1 MRTLDGVGSTPRS
14 GVGAARWYR
23 PDADLTLP
31 DRPDPES
38 VDAEVELARYEAAR
52 DAVRTA
58 LRDARDRTAE
68 RVGEDEA
75 AVFEAHE
82 SFLDDP
88 TVVEDVEAAIG
99 EGTPAVH
106 AVDDRF
112 DEAVAQFEG
121 MDGRMA
127 ERADDLRDVRDRLLR
142 ALLDAGTD
150 GASGAHVDD
159 RSGSDSESTDAGPA
173 RSPADLGALPTGTVL
188 LAERLTPSDTAALDP
203 DAIAGIATAEGGR
216 TSHAAII
223 ARSLAIPAVVGVGE
237 ELESVAGGET
247 VLVDG
252 DAGRVIVDPD
262 EDRRDATAEGGPE
275 AITERVETADGRPI
289 EVASNVGGEAELGPA
304 VEGGADG
311 IGLFRTEFLFV
322 DRESPPTEAEQ
333 YDAVTAALSAFP
345 DDRVVVRTVD
355 VGGDKP
361 VPYLDL
367 PDEANPFLGRRGI
380 RLSLGEHA
388 DLFETQLRALL
399 RAAATERGD
408 RLAVMFP
415 LVTRVEEVERAVETV
430 ESVAADLAAEGVDH
444 AVPELG
450 AMIETP
456 AAVFA
461 ADALAER
468 LDFLSVGT
476 NDLAQY
482 VMAADRGNDA
492 VADYHDP
499 LHPAVLRALDRTT
512 AAAADADAWAGMCGE
527 MAGDPAL
534 TELLVGLGFDELS
547 MSAVTV
553 PEVKARVRAVDS
565 GAAAALADR
574 ALACETRRAVTDV
587 LGLDDRAK

>member
-14 GVGAARWYR
+14 GVGTARWYR

-31 DRPDPES
+31 DRPEPES
-38 VDAEVELARYEAAR
+38 VDVDAELDRYESAR
-52 DAVRTA
+52 EAVRSA
-58 LRDARDRTAE
+58 LREARDRTAE
-68 RVGEDEA
+68 RVGEEEA

-82 SFLDDP
+82 GFLDDP
-88 TVVEDVEAAIG
+88 TIIEDVEAAIR
-99 EGTPAVH
+99 EGTPAEH
-106 AVDDRF
+106 AVADRF

-121 MDGRMA
+121 MEGRMA

-142 ALLDAGTD
+142 ALLDADDDGGRVATDLATLPEGTI
-150 GASGAHVDD
+150 
-159 RSGSDSESTDAGPA
+159 
-173 RSPADLGALPTGTVL
+173 L

-203 DAIAGIATAEGGR
+203 DAVAGIATVEGGR

-237 ELESVAGGET
+237 ALESVADGET

-252 DAGRVIVDPD
+252 EAGEVVVDPD
-262 EDRRDATAEGGPE
+262 EERREAVREAGPDA
-275 AITERVETADGRPI
+275 IRERVETSDGRPV
-289 EVASNVGGEAELGPA
+289 EVAANVGGEAELGPA
-304 VEGGADG
+304 VERGADG

-322 DRESPPTEAEQ
+322 DRETPPSEDEQ
-333 YDAVTAALSAFP
+333 YEAVRAALSAFDDP
-345 DDRVVVRTVD
+345 DDRVVVRTLD

-367 PDEANPFLGRRGI
+367 PDEENPFLGRRGI
-380 RLSLGEHA
+380 RLSLDEHA

-399 RAAATERGD
+399 RAAATEAGD
-408 RLAVMFP
+408 GLAVMFP
-415 LVTRVEEVERAVETV
+415 LVSRVEEVEQAVTRV
-430 ESVAADLAAEGVDH
+430 EAVAADLASEGVDH

-450 AMIETP
+450 AMVETP
-456 AAVFA
+456 AAAFL

-492 VADYHDP
+492 VAEYHDP

-512 AAAADADAWAGMCGE
+512 AAVEGTDAWVGMCGE

-553 PEVKARVRAVDS
+553 PDVKARVREVDAD
-565 GAAAALADR
+565 AARSLASD
-574 ALACETRRAVTDV
+574 ALACETRAEVLDV
-587 LGLDDRAK
+587 LGLDDRAA

>member
-1 MRTLDGVGSTPRS
+1 MRTLDGIGSTPRS

-38 VDAEVELARYEAAR
+38 VDVDAELERYEAAR
-52 DAVRTA
+52 DAVREA

-82 SFLDDP
+82 GFLDDP
-88 TVVEDVEAAIG
+88 TMIDDVEAAIRD
-99 EGTPAVH
+99 GTPAAH
-106 AVDDRF
+106 AVADRF

-121 MDGRMA
+121 MEGRMA

-142 ALLDAGTD
+142 ALLVGTGDADAT
-150 GASGAHVDD
+150 
-159 RSGSDSESTDAGPA
+159 SDSDSGESPGSVAA
-173 RSPADLGALPTGTVL
+173 RSPADLAALPEGTVL

-203 DAIAGIATAEGGR
+203 DAVAGIATVEGGR

-223 ARSLAIPAVVGVGE
+223 ARSLAIPAVVGVGAD
-237 ELESVAGGET
+237 LESIAAGET
-247 VLVDG
+247 LLVDG
-252 DAGRVIVDPD
+252 EAGTVVVDPD
-262 EDRRDATAEGGPE
+262 EERRAAALESGPDA
-275 AITERVETADGRPI
+275 IRERVETADGRPV
-289 EVASNVGGEAELGPA
+289 EVAANVGGEAELAPA
-304 VEGGADG
+304 AERGADG

-322 DRESPPTEAEQ
+322 DREAAPTEDEQ
-333 YDAVTAALSAFP
+333 FEAVAAALSAFP
-345 DDRVVVRTVD
+345 DDRVVVRTLD

-367 PDEANPFLGRRGI
+367 PDEPNPFLGRRGI
-380 RLSLGEHA
+380 RLSLDEHA
-388 DLFETQLRALL
+388 DLFETQVRALL
-399 RAAATERGD
+399 RAAATDHGD
-408 RLAVMFP
+408 GLAVMFP
-415 LVTRVEEVERAVETV
+415 LVTRVEEVERAVATV
-430 ESVAADLAAEGVDH
+430 ESVAADLADEGVAH
-444 AVPELG
+444 AVPALG
-450 AMIETP
+450 AMVETP
-456 AAVFA
+456 AAAFL
-461 ADALAER
+461 ADALADR

-492 VADYHDP
+492 VADHHDP

-512 AAAADADAWAGMCGE
+512 AAVEGCDAWVGMCGE

-534 TELLVGLGFDELS
+534 TDLLLGLGFDELS

-553 PEVKARVRAVDS
+553 PDVKRRVREVDAD
-565 GAAAALADR
+565 AARSLATD
-574 ALACETRRAVTDV
+574 ALACETRAEVLDV
-587 LGLDDRAK
+587 LGLDERGA